1 MHARHITAYALK
13 GSKYMAFLEWNENLN
28 VGVDSINEQHK
39 KLVAMV
45 NDLHDAIQKGQ
56 AVDVLGKTLDGLI
69 EYTKT
74 HFAYEEKLFAD
85 TGYGDAASH
94 KLEHDKLTAT
104 VLGVQEKYKA
114 GAGGTLSGEV
124 MDFLK
129 SWLVNHIQGTDKK
142 YGPHLQAKGVK

>member
-1 MHARHITAYALK
+1 MEVGTR
-13 GSKYMAFLEWNENLN
+13 MAFFEWSESLN
-28 VGVDSINEQHK
+28 VGVESINDQHK

-45 NDLHDAIQKGQ
+45 NDLHDAMQKGQ
-56 AVDVLGKTLDGLI
+56 AASALGKTLDGLI
-69 EYTKT
+69 NYTKS

-85 TGYGDAASH
+85 TGYADAAAH

-104 VLGVQEKYKA
+104 VVEVQQKYNG
-114 GAGGTLSGEV
+114 GAGDSLSAGV

-129 SWLVNHIQGTDKK
+129 SWLVDHIQGTDRK

>member
-1 MHARHITAYALK
+1 
-13 GSKYMAFLEWNENLN
+13 MAFFEWNESLN

-45 NDLHDAIQKGQ
+45 NDLHDAMQKGQ
-56 AVDVLGKTLDGLI
+56 AASVLGKTLDGLVN
-69 EYTKT
+69 YTKT

-85 TGYGDAASH
+85 TGYADAAAH

-104 VLGVQEKYKA
+104 VVSVQQKYNG
-114 GAGGTLSGEV
+114 GAGDSLSGSV

-129 SWLVNHIQGTDKK
+129 SWLVEHIQGTDRK
-142 YGPHLQAKGVK
+142 YGPHLQAKGVR

>member
-1 MHARHITAYALK
+1 
-13 GSKYMAFLEWNENLN
+13 MAFFEWDESLN
-28 VGVDSINEQHK
+28 VGVVSINDQHK

-45 NDLHDAIQKGQ
+45 NDLHDEMQKGQ
-56 AVDVLGKTLDGLI
+56 GAAALGKTLDGLVD
-69 EYTKT
+69 YTKT

-85 TGYGDAASH
+85 TGYADAAAH
-94 KLEHDKLTAT
+94 KHEHAKLTVT
-104 VLGVQEKYKA
+104 VIAVQQRYNG
-114 GAGGTLSGEV
+114 GAGDSLSGDV